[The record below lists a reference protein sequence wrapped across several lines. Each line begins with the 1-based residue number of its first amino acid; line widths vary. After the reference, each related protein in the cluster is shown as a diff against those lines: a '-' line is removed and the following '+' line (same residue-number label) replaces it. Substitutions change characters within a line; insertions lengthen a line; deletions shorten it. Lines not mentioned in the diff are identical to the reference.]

1 MIEVYDT
8 NEKQY
13 LMINANKIK
22 IVYNGK
28 YTNQTMI
35 QIDGLNYPIDVRE
48 TYEEIKHKL
57 KEVVNVRKNRASLF

>member
-35 QIDGLNYPIDVRE
+35 QIDGLNYPIEIRE
-48 TYEEIKHKL
+48 SYEEIKSKL
-57 KEVVNVRKNRASLF
+57 EGVTNVR

>member
-28 YTNQTMI
+28 YTNKTMI
-35 QIDGLNYPIDVRE
+35 QIDVLNYPIEIRE

-57 KEVVNVRKNRASLF
+57 EGVVNVR

>member
-28 YTNQTMI
+28 YTNKTMI
-35 QIDGLNYPIDVRE
+35 QIDGLNYPIEIGE

-57 KEVVNVRKNRASLF
+57 KEVVNVR

>member
-28 YTNQTMI
+28 YTNNTMI
-35 QIDGLNYPIDVRE
+35 QIDGLNYPIEIRE

-57 KEVVNVRKNRASLF
+57 EGVVNVR

>member
-13 LMINANKIK
+13 LMINANKIE

-28 YTNQTMI
+28 YTNKTMI
-35 QIDGLNYPIDVRE
+35 QIDGLNYPIEIRE
-48 TYEEIKHKL
+48 SYEEIKNRL
-57 KEVVNVRKNRASLF
+57 KGVTNVR

>member
-28 YTNQTMI
+28 YTNKTMI
-35 QIDGLNYPIDVRE
+35 QIDGLNYPIEIRE
-48 TYEEIKHKL
+48 SYEEIKSKL
-57 KEVVNVRKNRASLF
+57 EGVVNVR

>member
-28 YTNQTMI
+28 YTNKTMI
-35 QIDGLNYPIDVRE
+35 QIDGLNYPIEIRE

-57 KEVVNVRKNRASLF
+57 EGVVNVR

>member
-28 YTNQTMI
+28 YTNKTMI
-35 QIDGLNYPIDVRE
+35 QIDGLNYPIEIRE

-57 KEVVNVRKNRASLF
+57 KGVVNVR

>member
-22 IVYNGK
+22 IIYNGK
-28 YTNQTMI
+28 YTNKTMI
-35 QIDGLNYPIDVRE
+35 QIDGLNYPIEIRE

-57 KEVVNVRKNRASLF
+57 KEVVNVR

>member
-28 YTNQTMI
+28 YTNKTMI
-35 QIDGLNYPIDVRE
+35 QIDGLNYPIEIRE
-48 TYEEIKHKL
+48 SYEEIKSKL
-57 KEVVNVRKNRASLF
+57 EGVTNVR

>member
-1 MIEVYDT
+1 VIEVYDT

-28 YTNQTMI
+28 YTNKTMI
-35 QIDGLNYPIDVRE
+35 QIDGLNYPIEIRE

-57 KEVVNVRKNRASLF
+57 KEVVNVR

>member
-28 YTNQTMI
+28 YTNKTMI
-35 QIDGLNYPIDVRE
+35 QIDGLNYPIEIRE

-57 KEVVNVRKNRASLF
+57 KEVVNVR

>member
-28 YTNQTMI
+28 YTDKTMI
-35 QIDGLNYPIDVRE
+35 QIDGLNYPIEIRE

-57 KEVVNVRKNRASLF
+57 EGVVNVR